1 MRKDSLIKESFLL
14 EQKNI
19 DIYRKVC
26 CELPPLIPTGL
37 KWGLLIEFPLK
48 AIPAVPAVLL
58 IL

>member
-26 CELPPLIPTGL
+26 YKINKNINKG
-37 KWGLLIEFPLK
+37 
-48 AIPAVPAVLL
+48 AV
-58 IL
+58 ISNGR